1 MENNP
6 WELLSPT
13 TFTFRAYGVEDKR
26 ALIMNAVEAAL
37 EQFRFCDAIQID
49 ITAPA
54 REPFDTVGAEGRKN
68 NHHSAETVVKGFA
81 G

>member
-6 WELLSPT
+6 WEFLSPIN
-13 TFTFRAYGVEDKR
+13 FTFRAYGVESKR
-26 ALIMNAVEAAL
+26 EFIVSAVETAL
-37 EQFRFCDAIQID
+37 EQFRFCDTIQID

-54 REPFDTVGAEGRKN
+54 REPVDTVGAEGRKN
-68 NHHSAETVVKGFA
+68 NHYSTETVVKGFA